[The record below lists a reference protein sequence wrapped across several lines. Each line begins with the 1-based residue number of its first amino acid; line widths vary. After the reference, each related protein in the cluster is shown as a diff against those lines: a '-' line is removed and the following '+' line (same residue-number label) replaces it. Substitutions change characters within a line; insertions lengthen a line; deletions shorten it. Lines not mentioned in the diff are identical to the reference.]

1 MKKFKRAIKKNMI
14 AGLLITVPI
23 ALTYLILRFVVT
35 NVDVWMEPVTT
46 QLLGNTGMQ
55 FMEEY
60 HIPGLGFLILMLFVA
75 GVGVLGT
82 NFMGRRLVKVGEQ
95 VLNKIPFVR
104 VIYTSIKK
112 VVDTI
117 SQTETP
123 TFQKMVLLTYPR
135 PPLKTLGI
143 VCCDTRGEIL
153 SRTGGDSIN
162 VFVPTSPNPTT
173 GFLLMVDREDL
184 QFMDMTV
191 EEGLKMIISFGMVA
205 ANKNGN
211 SAELEEKNPAEE
223 KP

>member
-211 SAELEEKNPAEE
+211 PAELEEKNPAEE

>member
-1 MKKFKRAIKKNMI
+1 MI
-14 AGLLITVPI
+14 AGILITVPV
-23 ALTYLILRFVVT
+23 ALTYLVLRFVVT
-35 NVDVWMEPVTT
+35 NVDGWMEPVTT
-46 QLLGNTGMQ
+46 QLLGNSGLK

-60 HIPGLGFLILMLFVA
+60 HIPGLGFLILMLFIA

-82 NFMGRRLVKVGEQ
+82 NLLGRKLFKIGETI
-95 VLNKIPFVR
+95 LNKIPFVR

-153 SRTGGDSIN
+153 NRTGGDSIN

-173 GFLLMVDREDL
+173 GFLLMVAREDL
-184 QFMDMTV
+184 QFLDMTV

-205 ANKNGN
+205 ATNKDYI
-211 SAELEEKNPAEE
+211 AQLEGKNLAEE

>member
-1 MKKFKRAIKKNMI
+1 MKNFKRAIKKNMI

-35 NVDVWMEPVTT
+35 NVDGWMEPVTT
-46 QLLGNTGMQ
+46 QLLENAGLKL
-55 FMEEY
+55 MEEY

-82 NFMGRRLVKVGEQ
+82 NFLGRRLVKIGEK

-153 SRTGGDSIN
+153 SHTGGDSIN

-205 ANKNGN
+205 ATKNDYT
-211 SAELEEKNPAEE
+211 AKPEEENLAEE

>member
-1 MKKFKRAIKKNMI
+1 MI
-14 AGLLITVPI
+14 AGLLITIPI

-35 NVDVWMEPVTT
+35 NVDGWMEPVTT
-46 QLLGNTGMQ
+46 QLLGNAGIKV
-55 FMEEY
+55 MEEY
-60 HIPGLGFLILMLFVA
+60 HIPGLGFLILMLFIA

-82 NFMGRRLVKVGEQ
+82 NFLGRRVFQLGEQ

-143 VCCDTRGEIL
+143 VCCNTRGEIL
-153 SRTGGDSIN
+153 SSTGGDSIN

-173 GFLLMVDREDL
+173 GFLLMVPREDL

-205 ANKNGN
+205 ANINAN
-211 SAELEEKNPAEE
+211 PAELEEVNPAKE
-223 KP
+223 KS

>member
-1 MKKFKRAIKKNMI
+1 MKNIKKAIKKYML

-23 ALTYLILRFVVT
+23 ALTYMILRFVVT
-35 NVDVWMEPVTT
+35 NVDGWMEPVTT
-46 QLLGNTGMQ
+46 RILGTAGIA

-60 HIPGLGFLILMLFVA
+60 HIPGLGFLILMLFIA

-82 NFMGRRLVKVGEQ
+82 NFLGRRLVRLGEQ
-95 VLNKIPFVR
+95 IVTKIPFVR

-143 VCCDTRGEIL
+143 VCCNTRGEIL
-153 SRTGGDSIN
+153 SSTGGDTIN

-173 GFLLMVDREDL
+173 GFLLMVPRKDL

-191 EEGLKMIISFGMVA
+191 EEGLKTIISFGMVA
-205 ANKNGN
+205 SNDNGN
-211 SAELEEKNPAEE
+211 STESQKEDPAQEKS
-223 KP
+223 

>member
-1 MKKFKRAIKKNMI
+1 MI
-14 AGLLITVPI
+14 AGLLITIPI
-23 ALTYLILRFVVT
+23 ALTYMILSFVVT
-35 NVDVWMEPVTT
+35 NVDGWMMPVTSK
-46 QLLGNTGMQ
+46 LLGDAGMKM
-55 FMEEY
+55 MEEY
-60 HIPGLGFLILMLFVA
+60 HIPGLGFLTLLLFIA

-82 NFMGRRLVKVGEQ
+82 NFLGRRLVKVGEQ
-95 VLNKIPFVR
+95 ILNKIPFVR

-135 PPLKTLGI
+135 HPLKTLGI

-153 SRTGGDSIN
+153 SSTGGNSIN

-173 GFLLMVDREDL
+173 GFLLMVDRKDL

-205 ANKNGN
+205 TKNN
-211 SAELEEKNPAEE
+211 DNLVELEEENPTEE
-223 KP
+223 KS

>member
-1 MKKFKRAIKKNMI
+1 MI

-23 ALTYLILRFVVT
+23 ALTYLVLRFVVT
-35 NVDVWMEPVTT
+35 NVDGWMEPVTT
-46 QLLGNTGMQ
+46 KLWGNSSW
-55 FMEEY
+55 MEQY
-60 HIPGLGFLILMLFVA
+60 PIPGLGFLILMLFVA

-82 NFMGRRLVKVGEQ
+82 NFLGRRLVLFGEQ

-135 PPLKTLGI
+135 EPLKTLGI

-173 GFLLMVDREDL
+173 GFLLMVPRKDL
-184 QFMDMTV
+184 LFMDMTV
-191 EEGLKMIISFGMVA
+191 EDGLKMIISFGMVA
-205 ANKNGN
+205 SKKNGN
-211 SAELEEKNPAEE
+211 TDELAEAGPAEE
-223 KP
+223 KS

>member
-1 MKKFKRAIKKNMI
+1 MI

-35 NVDVWMEPVTT
+35 NVDGWMEPVTT
-46 QLLGNTGMQ
+46 QLLGNAGLKL
-55 FMEEY
+55 MEEY

-82 NFMGRRLVKVGEQ
+82 NFLGRRLVKIGEK

-143 VCCDTRGEIL
+143 VCCNTRGEIL
-153 SRTGGDSIN
+153 SHTGGDSIN

-173 GFLLMVDREDL
+173 GFLLMVAREDL

-205 ANKNGN
+205 ATKNDYT
-211 SAELEEKNPAEE
+211 AKLEDENLAEE

>member
-1 MKKFKRAIKKNMI
+1 MI

-35 NVDVWMEPVTT
+35 NVDGWMEPVTT
-46 QLLGNTGMQ
+46 QLLGNAGLKL
-55 FMEEY
+55 MEEY

-82 NFMGRRLVKVGEQ
+82 NFLGRRLVKIGEK

-135 PPLKTLGI
+135 HPLKTLGI

-153 SRTGGDSIN
+153 SHTGGDSIN

-173 GFLLMVDREDL
+173 GFLLMVAREDL

-205 ANKNGN
+205 ATKNDN
-211 SAELEEKNPAEE
+211 PAKLEEENVAEE

>member
-1 MKKFKRAIKKNMI
+1 MI
-14 AGLLITVPI
+14 SGLLITVPI

-35 NVDVWMEPVTT
+35 NVDGWMEPVTT
-46 QLLGNTGMQ
+46 QLLGNAGLKL
-55 FMEEY
+55 MEEY

-82 NFMGRRLVKVGEQ
+82 NFLGRRLVKIGEK

-135 PPLKTLGI
+135 HPLKTLGI

-153 SRTGGDSIN
+153 SHTGGDSIN

-173 GFLLMVDREDL
+173 GL
-184 QFMDMTV
+184 
-191 EEGLKMIISFGMVA
+191 
-205 ANKNGN
+205 
-211 SAELEEKNPAEE
+211 SARSCLVIQKTRFATG
-223 KP
+223 